1 MRQDVS
7 FQKNLQS
14 ISKKERGALI
24 MKKII
29 TVETPAR
36 RKMNAEELQMYMHFK
51 KRGFSVPP
59 KKGKGSYNRREGKKC
74 VA

>member
-1 MRQDVS
+1 
-7 FQKNLQS
+7 
-14 ISKKERGALI
+14 

-51 KRGFSVPP
+51 KRGFSIPP
-59 KKGKGSYNRREGKKC
+59 KKGKGSYDRKRGKKVC
-74 VA
+74 GCLG